1 MKLTIKGLLLGLLI
15 MPTLSFGLTFFSSAS
30 VLAANYT
37 CLDKKVVSDPSKC
50 TPAENCDATNGPISG
65 ANCSGQ
71 KSTLFG
77 EGGIFTIITN
87 TLLFIIGAVSV
98 LMIIYGGIR
107 YTISGGDAAA
117 VTAAKNTIL
126 YAVVGLV
133 VAIMAY
139 AIVNFVLTQFL
150 K

>member
-1 MKLTIKGLLLGLLI
+1 MKISIKGILLGLLI
-15 MPTLSFGLTFFSSAS
+15 LPVLSSGLTFAAS
-30 VLAANYT
+30 TYTCKNKAVVENASKCVPSECGATGGLAA
-37 CLDKKVVSDPSKC
+37 
-50 TPAENCDATNGPISG
+50 G
-65 ANCSGQ
+65 AGCGGQ
-71 KSTLFG
+71 TGTLFG
-77 EGGIFTIITN
+77 EGGIFTTVTN
-87 TLLFIIGAVSV
+87 VLLFIIGAISV

-117 VTAAKNTIL
+117 VTGAKNTIL